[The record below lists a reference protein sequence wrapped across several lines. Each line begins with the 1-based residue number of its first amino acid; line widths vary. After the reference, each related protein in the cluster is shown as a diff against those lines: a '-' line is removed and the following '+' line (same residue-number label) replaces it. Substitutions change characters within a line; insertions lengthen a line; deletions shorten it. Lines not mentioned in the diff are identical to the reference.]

1 MLQQTVESVVA
12 HGPKD
17 GPDDPSDA
25 EVRKFPLVRSPN
37 VYVVTVDGRPILCNR
52 PDARVSRSECAL
64 VFYEVLVAS
73 PNAKKHGPNT
83 AYENPSLYQIRFFE
97 AYLKRLI
104 GCLFIRIQY

>member
-1 MLQQTVESVVA
+1 MLQQTVESIVA

-52 PDARVSRSECAL
+52 PDARVSRSEHASE
-64 VFYEVLVAS
+64 FYEVSIAV
-73 PNAKKHGPNT
+73 PDT
-83 AYENPSLYQIRFFE
+83 
-97 AYLKRLI
+97 
-104 GCLFIRIQY
+104 